1 MKNSRKQGE
10 SRITYLLSCLL
21 PAGITV
27 AACWFFA
34 GRYGVFGANMDWIS
48 QHSVIPDYFRKQFYE
63 TGNLFPEFAMNLGGG
78 QNIYNY
84 SYYGLSDRAVNSYD
98 FTVRYFCCPTH
109 CLL

>member
-1 MKNSRKQGE
+1 MFQILIKISARFLLVPELHPALFPFLIPYGFQFA
-10 SRITYLLSCLL
+10 RTLSCLL
-21 PAGITV
+21 LAGITV

-78 QNIYNY
+78 
-84 SYYGLSDRAVNSYD
+84 
-98 FTVRYFCCPTH
+98 
-109 CLL
+109 